1 MSSLAKLT
9 GFVAVLAVA
18 LVASFGVG
26 NAVGPVFDAGQGPGH
41 SEGHDMNSS
50 SGRESGQYGQ
60 PDAQSHL
67 PGGLMISQDG
77 YTLELEESEL
87 KPRTRTV
94 QFTIVDADRD
104 AVTDYVPNHEKDL
117 HLIAVRRDATGFQH
131 VHPTLDQFGT
141 WSAQVDLNAG
151 TWRFFA
157 DFQPSG
163 ADEPMTL
170 GADAHV
176 AGEFAPESAPTQSR
190 TATVGDYTV
199 TLDGELTPGK
209 ESDLTLRVSRDGQPV
224 TDLDPYLGAY
234 GHLVALRSG
243 DLAYLHVHPE
253 GEPGDGTTT
262 PGPEVTFSSTAPSAG
277 TYRLF
282 LDFKHEGKVHTAE
295 FTATAAA
302 TAGNNRAPASP
313 DPSSSA
319 TTSGGHGNQ
328 DH

>member
-1 MSSLAKLT
+1 
-9 GFVAVLAVA
+9 AVLAAA
-18 LVASFGVG
+18 LGASFGIG
-26 NAVGPVFDAGQGPGH
+26 HAVGPVVDADQGHGH
-41 SEGHDMNSS
+41 SEGQDRDSDAGHQ
-50 SGRESGQYGQ
+50 SGQDGH
-60 PDAQSHL
+60 P
-67 PGGLMISQDG
+67 PGGLMVSQDG
-77 YTLELEESEL
+77 YTLALEETELEPGP
-87 KPRTRTV
+87 KAV
-94 QFTIVDADRD
+94 QFRITDAAGDP
-104 AVTDYVPNHEKDL
+104 VTTYVPNHEKDL

-131 VHPTLDQFGT
+131 VHPTLDRSGT
-141 WSAQVDLNAG
+141 WAAQVDLSAG

-157 DFQPSG
+157 DVQPTG
-163 ADEPMTL
+163 TGEPMTL

-176 AGEFAPESAPTQSR
+176 TGSFAPKPVPAPSR

-199 TLDGELTPGK
+199 TLDGGLTPGK
-209 ESDLTLRVSRDGQPV
+209 ERHLTLRVAKDGKPV
-224 TDLDPYLGAY
+224 TALEPYLGAY

-253 GEPGDGTTT
+253 GEPGDGATK

-295 FTATAAA
+295 FTTTAAA